1 MGFINPRGKVAL
13 VTKVHPHGKLRSF
26 LHRLISTLLLITPR
40 KVPNLILLSLS
51 LPRQLRFQTVMSNLC
66 LTSIQRTVS
75 SAGATDRHCISVH
88 LWGEGQE
95 TLYPKEYVNAT
106 CRHWGCTACSCIVVT
121 KTRH

>member
-13 VTKVHPHGKLRSF
+13 VTKVHPRGKLRSF
-26 LHRLISTLLLITPR
+26 LHRLISTLLLITLR

-51 LPRQLRFQTVMSNLC
+51 LPRQLRFQTAMSNLC

-75 SAGATDRHCISVH
+75 SAGATGGRCISVH

-95 TLYPKEYVNAT
+95 TLHPKEYVNAT
-106 CRHWGCTACSCIVVT
+106 RRH
-121 KTRH
+121 